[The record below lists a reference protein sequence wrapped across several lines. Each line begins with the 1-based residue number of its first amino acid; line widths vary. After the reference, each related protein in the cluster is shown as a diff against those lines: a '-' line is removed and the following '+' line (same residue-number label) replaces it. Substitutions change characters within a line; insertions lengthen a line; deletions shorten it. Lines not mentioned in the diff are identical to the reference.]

1 MNKTQIHLIKNKKV
15 LFTSAVW
22 SLVASTFLCAEDIFD
37 QESGTL
43 HISRVVAND
52 GLPDSNTF
60 IGYDVIVTIKSVEE
74 VGDKYPV
81 DLEQYPGMRNIK
93 PDFYDTKSNTL
104 YAPQVKVGDYYYDDV
119 ALKIDQVVSV
129 GDVQERGPT
138 EDSIIFDY
146 FIHENIP
153 SWYTENFYEIMNN
166 LHDVLPFVATQLNY
180 YIDVYV
186 WAEGDNLPFCQ
197 KYTGKLCLHG
207 QSLSANDSDITGGL
221 NWWMQLEQGD
231 RSLFGDAIY
240 TLQKYTVVAH
250 ETFHVYQLSFPDV
263 PSMWLTEGAA
273 ATFES
278 LYSQEF
284 LGEDY
289 FHAQRNASPAY
300 IANPEI
306 LENYE
311 TRDGNYSSSVF
322 MILILASELQKQGM
336 SETEAFRLILKDF
349 WEREPGINW
358 KPIFEELFKMSVER
372 FYEIVSDYQAD
383 LAVGSFS
390 EGEKAQILAERFD
403 SLTPSTNLKLSEI
416 FGSGN

>member
-1 MNKTQIHLIKNKKV
+1 MMKNKKV
-15 LFTSAVW
+15 LSTLAALFFWTSN
-22 SLVASTFLCAEDIFD
+22 FLCAEDIFD

-60 IGYDVIVTIKSVEE
+60 IGYDVIITIKSVDE

-146 FIHENIP
+146 VIHENIP
-153 SWYTENFYEIMNN
+153 SWYTENFYEIMAN
-166 LHDVLPFVATQLNY
+166 LHDVLPLVATQLNY

-186 WAEGDNLPFCQ
+186 WAEGDNLPFCH
-197 KYTGKLCLHG
+197 KYTSKLCRNG
-207 QSLSANDSDITGGL
+207 MSLSANRSDITGGT
-221 NWWMQLEQGD
+221 NVWMQIELRD
-231 RSLFGDAIY
+231 AYLFGPNNY
-240 TLQKYTVVAH
+240 LHKYTVVAH
-250 ETFHVYQLSFPDV
+250 ESYHVYQRSFTDV
-263 PSMWLTEGAA
+263 SSMWLTEGAA

-289 FHAQRNASPAY
+289 WYAQRKVNLTY
-300 IANPEI
+300 ISNPEI
-306 LENYE
+306 LEKDD
-311 TRDGNYSSSVF
+311 TMDSNYSSSVF
-322 MILILASELQKQGM
+322 MILILASELQKQGI
-336 SETEAFRLILKDF
+336 SETEAFKLILKDF

-358 KPIFEELFKMSVER
+358 KPVFEELFKMSVER

-383 LAVGSFS
+383 LAGASLADDV
-390 EGEKAQILAERFD
+390 KDQIIRERFF

>member
-1 MNKTQIHLIKNKKV
+1 MTADKKV
-15 LFTSAVW
+15 LSTLTALFFWTSN
-22 SLVASTFLCAEDIFD
+22 FLCAEDIFD

-43 HISRVVAND
+43 HILRVVAND

-60 IGYDVIVTIKSVEE
+60 IGYDVIITIKSVDE

-146 FIHENIP
+146 VIHENIP
-153 SWYTENFYEIMNN
+153 SWYTENFYEIMAN

-180 YIDVYV
+180 YFDVYV
-186 WAEGDNLPFCQ
+186 WAEGENLPFCQ
-197 KYTGKLCLHG
+197 KYTSKLCRNG
-207 QSLSANDSDITGGL
+207 MSLSANRSDITGGT
-221 NWWMQLEQGD
+221 NVWMQLELRD
-231 RSLFGDAIY
+231 AYLFGPNNY
-240 TLQKYTVVAH
+240 LHKYTVVAH
-250 ETFHVYQLSFPDV
+250 ESYHVYQRSFPDV
-263 PSMWLTEGAA
+263 PSKWLSEGAA

-289 FHAQRNASPAY
+289 WYAQRKVNLTY
-300 IANPEI
+300 ISNPEI
-306 LENYE
+306 LEKDD
-311 TRDGNYSSSVF
+311 TMDSNYSSSVF
-322 MILILASELQKQGM
+322 MILILASELQKQGI
-336 SETEAFRLILKDF
+336 SETEAFKLILKDF

-358 KPIFEELFKMSVER
+358 KPVFEELFKMSVER

-383 LAVGSFS
+383 LAGASLADDV
-390 EGEKAQILAERFD
+390 KDQIIRERFF